1 MLRSQDVNP
10 GELYGVLSVGFVC
23 AHKMSYLC
31 VINYMGNVIWDMH
44 CFMNQPHR
52 IQLIVGA
59 HMVLGRVLTL
69 VVAVVTGIAG
79 AAAQVLWRVTAD
91 GPAGAGHTSYVLG
104 TMHTAGT
111 DVLDSLAGLD
121 GALEHVAAVY
131 VEVLSSDMAL
141 TPEAMA
147 CAIAPSDSTLQRLLS
162 PAALDSVCRYVSTF
176 GVDGARTLEAL
187 GRFRP
192 AMLDAYLEVRRS
204 SASTGVPMDI
214 ALQHRATAMGKDV
227 RALETAEQQVRMLM
241 GTPVAEQ
248 LEALMESVR
257 APEAAQAASDS
268 LVAAYRCQDLEA
280 IGRLLA
286 RGMREAYAE
295 RMVYARNRAWAAV
308 LVPEMRCRS
317 VLVAV
322 GAGHL
327 VGPEGLLAMLRSAG
341 FDVSP
346 VGGSGPRPEQRR

>member
-1 MLRSQDVNP
+1 MNNTAKARNAGHGATARAAAIVIA
-10 GELYGVLSVGFVC
+10 V
-23 AHKMSYLC
+23 AMS
-31 VINYMGNVIWDMH
+31 
-44 CFMNQPHR
+44 
-52 IQLIVGA
+52 
-59 HMVLGRVLTL
+59 VLG
-69 VVAVVTGIAG
+69 AS
-79 AAAQVLWRVTAD
+79 AQVLWRVTAD
-91 GPAGAGHTSYVLG
+91 APAGAGHTSYVLC

-111 DVLDSLAGLD
+111 EVIDTLAGLTE
-121 GALEHVAAVY
+121 ALECATVVY
-131 VEVLSSDMAL
+131 GEVSSSDMAL
-141 TPEAMA
+141 TPATMA

-162 PAALDSVCRYVSTF
+162 PAALDSVCRYISSF
-176 GVDGARTLEAL
+176 GLDGPKLSGLL
-187 GRFRP
+187 GRFKP

-241 GTPVAEQ
+241 GTPVSEQ

-268 LVAAYRCQDLEA
+268 LVAAYRRQDLEA
-280 IGRLLA
+280 IERLLV
-286 RGMREAYAE
+286 REMKSAYAE
-295 RMVYARNRAWAAV
+295 RMLYARNRAWAAV
-308 LVPEMRCRS
+308 LVSEMRCRS

>member
-1 MLRSQDVNP
+1 MNNTTKARNARHGAAARAAAIVMA
-10 GELYGVLSVGFVC
+10 VAMSVV
-23 AHKMSYLC
+23 
-31 VINYMGNVIWDMH
+31 
-44 CFMNQPHR
+44 
-52 IQLIVGA
+52 
-59 HMVLGRVLTL
+59 
-69 VVAVVTGIAG
+69 G

-91 GPAGAGHTSYVLG
+91 TPADGRHTSYVLG

-111 DVLDSLAGLD
+111 EVIDTLAGLAE
-121 GALEHVAAVY
+121 ALECATVVY
-131 VEVLSSDMAL
+131 GEVSSSDMAL
-141 TPEAMA
+141 TPATMA

-162 PAALDSVCRYVSTF
+162 PAALDSVCRYISSF
-176 GVDGARTLEAL
+176 GLDGPKLSGLL
-187 GRFRP
+187 GRFKP

-204 SASTGVPMDI
+204 SASIGVPMDI
-214 ALQHRATAMGKDV
+214 ALQHRATAMGKEV
-227 RALETAEQQVRMLM
+227 RALETAEQQMRMLM

-248 LEALMESVR
+248 MEALMESVR

>member
-1 MLRSQDVNP
+1 MNNMTKARNAGHGATARAAAIAIAVTMS
-10 GELYGVLSVGFVC
+10 VL
-23 AHKMSYLC
+23 
-31 VINYMGNVIWDMH
+31 
-44 CFMNQPHR
+44 
-52 IQLIVGA
+52 
-59 HMVLGRVLTL
+59 
-69 VVAVVTGIAG
+69 G

-91 GPAGAGHTSYVLG
+91 GTDGVRHTSYVLG

-111 DVLDSLAGLD
+111 EMLDTLAGLAE
-121 GALEHVAAVY
+121 ALGRATVVY
-131 VEVLSSDMAL
+131 GEVSSSDMKLSPA
-141 TPEAMA
+141 AMA

-176 GVDGARTLEAL
+176 GVDGAETVAVL
-187 GRFRP
+187 GKLKP
-192 AMLDAYLEVRRS
+192 AMLDAFLEVRRS
-204 SASTGVPMDI
+204 GASTDMSPDI

-257 APEAAQAASDS
+257 APEAAQAVSDS

>member
-1 MLRSQDVNP
+1 MNNTTKARNAGHGATARAAAIAIAVTMS
-10 GELYGVLSVGFVC
+10 VL
-23 AHKMSYLC
+23 
-31 VINYMGNVIWDMH
+31 
-44 CFMNQPHR
+44 
-52 IQLIVGA
+52 
-59 HMVLGRVLTL
+59 
-69 VVAVVTGIAG
+69 G

-91 GPAGAGHTSYVLG
+91 GTDGVRHTSYVLG

-111 DVLDSLAGLD
+111 EVIDTLAGLTE
-121 GALEHVAAVY
+121 ALECATVVY
-131 VEVLSSDMAL
+131 GEVSSSDMAL
-141 TPEAMA
+141 TPATMA

-187 GRFRP
+187 GKMKP
-192 AMLDAYLEVRRS
+192 AMLDAFLEVRRAG
-204 SASTGVPMDI
+204 ASTDMAMDI
-214 ALQHRATAMGKDV
+214 ALQHRAASMGKDV
-227 RALETAEQQVRMLM
+227 RALETAEQQMRMLM

-308 LVPEMRCRS
+308 LVPEMRYRS

>member
-1 MLRSQDVNP
+1 MNNTTKARNAGHGATARAAAIVIA
-10 GELYGVLSVGFVC
+10 V
-23 AHKMSYLC
+23 AMS
-31 VINYMGNVIWDMH
+31 
-44 CFMNQPHR
+44 
-52 IQLIVGA
+52 
-59 HMVLGRVLTL
+59 VLG
-69 VVAVVTGIAG
+69 AS
-79 AAAQVLWRVTAD
+79 AQVLWRVTAD
-91 GPAGAGHTSYVLG
+91 GAAGAGHTSYVLG

-111 DVLDSLAGLD
+111 EVIDTLAGLTE
-121 GALEHVAAVY
+121 ALECATVVY
-131 VEVLSSDMAL
+131 GEVSSSDMAL
-141 TPEAMA
+141 TPATMA

-176 GVDGARTLEAL
+176 DVDGARTLEAL
-187 GRFRP
+187 GRFKP

-204 SASTGVPMDI
+204 SASIGVPMDI

-241 GTPVAEQ
+241 GTPIAEQ

-257 APEAAQAASDS
+257 APEAAQAVSDS

-327 VGPEGLLAMLRSAG
+327 VGPEGLLAMLRSAR

>member
-1 MLRSQDVNP
+1 
-10 GELYGVLSVGFVC
+10 
-23 AHKMSYLC
+23 
-31 VINYMGNVIWDMH
+31 
-44 CFMNQPHR
+44 
-52 IQLIVGA
+52 
-59 HMVLGRVLTL
+59 MVLGRVLML

-79 AAAQVLWRVTAD
+79 ASAQVLWRVTAD
-91 GPAGAGHTSYVLG
+91 GPVGAEHTSYVLG

-111 DVLDSLAGLD
+111 EVIDTLAGLTE
-121 GALEHVAAVY
+121 ALECVSVVY
-131 VEVLSSDMAL
+131 GEVSSSDMAL
-141 TPEAMA
+141 TPATMA

-187 GRFRP
+187 GKMKP
-192 AMLDAYLEVRRS
+192 AMLDAFLEVRRAG
-204 SASTGVPMDI
+204 ASTDMAMDI

-257 APEAAQAASDS
+257 APEAAQAVSDS
-268 LVAAYRCQDLEA
+268 LVAAYRCQDLET

-286 RGMREAYAE
+286 RGMREAYVE

-308 LVPEMRCRS
+308 LVSEMRCRS

>member
-1 MLRSQDVNP
+1 MNNTTKARNAEHGATARAAAIVMA
-10 GELYGVLSVGFVC
+10 V
-23 AHKMSYLC
+23 AMS
-31 VINYMGNVIWDMH
+31 
-44 CFMNQPHR
+44 
-52 IQLIVGA
+52 
-59 HMVLGRVLTL
+59 
-69 VVAVVTGIAG
+69 IAG

-91 GPAGAGHTSYVLG
+91 APAGAGHTSYVLG

-111 DVLDSLAGLD
+111 EVIDTLAGLTE
-121 GALEHVAAVY
+121 ALECATVVY
-131 VEVLSSDMAL
+131 GEVSSSDMAL

-176 GVDGARTLEAL
+176 GVNGARTLEAL
-187 GRFRP
+187 GKMKP

-257 APEAAQAASDS
+257 APEAAHAASDS

-327 VGPEGLLAMLRSAG
+327 VGSEGLLAMLRSAG

>member
-1 MLRSQDVNP
+1 MNNTTKARDAGHGATARAAAIVIA
-10 GELYGVLSVGFVC
+10 V
-23 AHKMSYLC
+23 AMS
-31 VINYMGNVIWDMH
+31 
-44 CFMNQPHR
+44 
-52 IQLIVGA
+52 
-59 HMVLGRVLTL
+59 VLG
-69 VVAVVTGIAG
+69 AS
-79 AAAQVLWRVTAD
+79 AQVLWRVTAD

-111 DVLDSLAGLD
+111 EVIDTLAGLAE
-121 GALEHVAAVY
+121 ALECVTVVY
-131 VEVLSSDMAL
+131 GEVFSSDMAL
-141 TPEAMA
+141 TPATMA

-187 GRFRP
+187 GKMKP

-257 APEAAQAASDS
+257 APEAAQAVSDS

-327 VGPEGLLAMLRSAG
+327 VGSEGLLAMLRSAG

>member
-1 MLRSQDVNP
+1 MNNTTKARNAGHGATARAAAIVIAVTMS
-10 GELYGVLSVGFVC
+10 VL
-23 AHKMSYLC
+23 
-31 VINYMGNVIWDMH
+31 D
-44 CFMNQPHR
+44 
-52 IQLIVGA
+52 
-59 HMVLGRVLTL
+59 
-69 VVAVVTGIAG
+69 

-111 DVLDSLAGLD
+111 EVIDSLAGLD
-121 GALEHVAAVY
+121 GALECATVVY
-131 VEVLSSDMAL
+131 GEVDASDMKLSPA
-141 TPEAMA
+141 AMA

-187 GRFRP
+187 GKMKP
-192 AMLDAYLEVRRS
+192 AMLDAFLEVRRAG
-204 SASTGVPMDI
+204 ASTDMAMDI

>member
-1 MLRSQDVNP
+1 MNNTTKARNAGHGATARAAAIVIA
-10 GELYGVLSVGFVC
+10 VT
-23 AHKMSYLC
+23 MS
-31 VINYMGNVIWDMH
+31 
-44 CFMNQPHR
+44 
-52 IQLIVGA
+52 
-59 HMVLGRVLTL
+59 VLG
-69 VVAVVTGIAG
+69 AS
-79 AAAQVLWRVTAD
+79 AQVLWRVTAD
-91 GPAGAGHTSYVLG
+91 GTDGVRHTSYVLG

-111 DVLDSLAGLD
+111 EVIDTLAGLD

-141 TPEAMA
+141 TPATMA

-162 PAALDSVCRYVSTF
+162 PAALDSVCRYISSF
-176 GVDGARTLEAL
+176 GLDGPKLSGLL
-187 GRFRP
+187 GRFKP
-192 AMLDAYLEVRRS
+192 AMLDAFLEVRRAG
-204 SASTGVPMDI
+204 ASTDMAMDI

-257 APEAAQAASDS
+257 APEAAQAVSDS

-346 VGGSGPRPEQRR
+346 VGGIGPRPEQRR

>member
-1 MLRSQDVNP
+1 MNNTTKARNAGHGATARAAAIAIAVTMS
-10 GELYGVLSVGFVC
+10 VL
-23 AHKMSYLC
+23 
-31 VINYMGNVIWDMH
+31 
-44 CFMNQPHR
+44 
-52 IQLIVGA
+52 
-59 HMVLGRVLTL
+59 
-69 VVAVVTGIAG
+69 G

-91 GPAGAGHTSYVLG
+91 GTDGVRHTSYVLG

-111 DVLDSLAGLD
+111 EVIDTLAGLAE
-121 GALEHVAAVY
+121 ALEHVAVVY

-141 TPEAMA
+141 TPAAMA

-187 GRFRP
+187 GKMKP
-192 AMLDAYLEVRRS
+192 AMLDAFLEVRRAG
-204 SASTGVPMDI
+204 ASTDMAMDI

-257 APEAAQAASDS
+257 APEAAQAVSDS

-280 IGRLLA
+280 IGRLLV